1 LRIRPLS
8 RRTEWP
14 SNGRSIG
21 TGGLLEGDH
30 RPVGRVAEVLRADD
44 DGDGC
49 LPLRGALRNRRR
61 ERRLARRRRRQLA
74 RGDRG
79 HAGMGTIAENAP
91 LPSAAPLTV
100 AFVVVFLM
108 LIVLRPWVWPT
119 IVALLA
125 FTTPLFFG
133 EVIVIRGLLVSRM

>member
-1 LRIRPLS
+1 MSAPVP
-8 RRTEWP
+8 RRT
-14 SNGRSIG
+14 
-21 TGGLLEGDH
+21 
-30 RPVGRVAEVLRADD
+30 VRVAVLT
-44 DGDGC
+44 
-49 LPLRGALRNRRR
+49 LP
-61 ERRLARRRRRQLA
+61 
-74 RGDRG
+74 
-79 HAGMGTIAENAP
+79 AGSVAVTWIVFVPAAMGTIAENAP